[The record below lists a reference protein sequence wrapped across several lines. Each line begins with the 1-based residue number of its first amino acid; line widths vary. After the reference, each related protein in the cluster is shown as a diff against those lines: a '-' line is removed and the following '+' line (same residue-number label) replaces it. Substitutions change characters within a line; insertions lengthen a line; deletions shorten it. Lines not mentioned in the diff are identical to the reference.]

1 MDRFKLD
8 GKRVIWTGH
17 GEVVWVE
24 PYGANIIRVRASKA
38 LKIDLNDWTLLPAE
52 VDNAQV
58 EINNE
63 KAVISNGKLSA
74 TITDKGVIH
83 FTNLKGEVLLGESWG
98 TERFFQGREYKS
110 VTSDVFRIEQY
121 FMPDKNEHFF
131 GLGQESHDL
140 FDLKGSVIDLCQQNT
155 KCTIPFLI
163 STKKYGFLWNNPA
176 IGRVELANNRTK
188 WSVMASKQIDYLVIA
203 GDDMAEIVRRYSDIS
218 GKTPMLPEWAAGL
231 WQSKLRYETQV
242 ELLQVAREYKRRGL
256 PLSVIIID
264 YFHWPQQG
272 EWKFDKR
279 YWPDPQAMV
288 EELNQMGI
296 RTMVSVWPT
305 VDVRSENYV
314 EMLEKNYFIRGER
327 GTDVIQMCR
336 GAETYYDTTH
346 PEAGAF
352 VFSKIKQ
359 NYYAY
364 GIKNFWLDEA
374 EPEFEPYDY
383 DNLRLY
389 AGNGLEVSSIYPFY
403 YAKNFYDG
411 LTGLGEREIVN
422 LIRCAW
428 VGSQRFGIVLWSGD
442 IESTFESLRKQIKAG
457 LHVSLCGIPWW
468 TTDIGGFKLSGS
480 RYGGDPADPD
490 FRELMVR
497 WFQFG
502 AFCPIFRMHG
512 LRYLEG
518 RPVVPIYDV
527 NAYAY
532 SGGPN
537 EVWSYGEQA
546 YEIMTR
552 YLFIREQIKPYLLE
566 QMKKASSDGT
576 PVMRPLFYDFDEELL
591 VTIDDEY
598 MFGPDLLVAP
608 VTELH
613 ATSRKVYLPKGVN
626 WKDVN
631 TGQVYE
637 GGKTIQVETPLETMP
652 LFTRDGSLLRIG

>member
-63 KAVISNGKLSA
+63 KAVISNGKISA

-83 FTNLKGEVLLGESWG
+83 FTNQKGEVLLGESWG
-98 TERFFQGREYKS
+98 RERTILGREYKS
-110 VTSDVFRIEQY
+110 ISSDTFRIEQT
-121 FMPDKNEHFF
+121 FMADKNEHFF
-131 GLGQESHDL
+131 GLGQELHDL

-203 GDDMAEIVRRYSDIS
+203 GDDIAEIVRRYSDIS

-231 WQSKLRYETQV
+231 WQSKLRYETQE

-279 YWPDPQAMV
+279 YWPDPRAMV

-296 RTMVSVWPT
+296 RTMVSIWPT

-336 GAETYYDTTH
+336 GAETYYDTN
-346 PEAGAF
+346 P
-352 VFSKIKQ
+352 
-359 NYYAY
+359 
-364 GIKNFWLDEA
+364 
-374 EPEFEPYDY
+374 
-383 DNLRLY
+383 
-389 AGNGLEVSSIYPFY
+389 
-403 YAKNFYDG
+403 
-411 LTGLGEREIVN
+411 
-422 LIRCAW
+422 
-428 VGSQRFGIVLWSGD
+428 
-442 IESTFESLRKQIKAG
+442 
-457 LHVSLCGIPWW
+457 
-468 TTDIGGFKLSGS
+468 
-480 RYGGDPADPD
+480 
-490 FRELMVR
+490 
-497 WFQFG
+497 
-502 AFCPIFRMHG
+502 
-512 LRYLEG
+512 
-518 RPVVPIYDV
+518 
-527 NAYAY
+527 
-532 SGGPN
+532 SGGGRIRIFQN
-537 EVWSYGEQA
+537 QA
-546 YEIMTR
+546 
-552 YLFIREQIKPYLLE
+552 
-566 QMKKASSDGT
+566 
-576 PVMRPLFYDFDEELL
+576 ELL
-591 VTIDDEY
+591 C
-598 MFGPDLLVAP
+598 L
-608 VTELH
+608 
-613 ATSRKVYLPKGVN
+613 
-626 WKDVN
+626 
-631 TGQVYE
+631 
-637 GGKTIQVETPLETMP
+637 
-652 LFTRDGSLLRIG
+652 RDQGFLAG